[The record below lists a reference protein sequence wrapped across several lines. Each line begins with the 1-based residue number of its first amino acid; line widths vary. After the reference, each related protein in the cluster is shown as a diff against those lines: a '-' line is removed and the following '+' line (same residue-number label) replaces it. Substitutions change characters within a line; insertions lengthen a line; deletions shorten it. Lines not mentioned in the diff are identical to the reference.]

1 MHATSA
7 TGSAGCAVVGLLA
20 HHGAQI
26 DGNLR
31 LRIAQGVEMGRPTE
45 CLPGETKPVDEG
57 PSMVGYVPYE
67 RLPEDV
73 QQRLGYAKDQK

>member
-31 LRIAQGVEMGRPTE
+31 LRIAQGVEMGRPSILLARAQKTR
-45 CLPGETKPVDEG
+45 GVVQETWIGGACVLVSDG
-57 PSMVGYVPYE
+57 VLY
-67 RLPEDV
+67 LD
-73 QQRLGYAKDQK
+73 